1 MPSHRN
7 KSGETNRRDFF
18 KKAAAIGLGTALG
31 SVGFGRPGQVMAQ
44 ITLPKEPVPRRPFG
58 RSGIVVS
65 ALSLGGMFDILNN
78 RLMLAK
84 ALEWGINYWDT
95 AEGYGGGRSEEGIGR
110 WFSRKP
116 ETRKDVFLVTKLS
129 PRKGTDDFTSRL
141 EESLKRLNTDYVDL
155 LFVHGIRSINEMEDP
170 MASWS
175 QAMKKAGKIRLF
187 GFSAHSNMEDCLEG
201 AAKLSW
207 IDGIM
212 FSYNFRLMHQSRM
225 KEAVE
230 ACYRAGIGLTAMK
243 TQGGGSV
250 KSDSDSEIEMAGR
263 FMKKGFT
270 DYQAKLMAVWED
282 KRIASIC
289 SQMPNLT
296 ILATNAAAAV
306 EQTRLSHSDRA
317 LLARYAEETCSDYCA
332 GCGRVCSE
340 VLAEK
345 VEVNDV
351 MRCLMYFRSY
361 QDPGLAR
368 ATFGT
373 LPTRTKSLLMQLDF
387 REAEKACPRKLP
399 IGQLMREAATMLA

>member
-1 MPSHRN
+1 MPSKRD
-7 KSGETNRRDFF
+7 KSGETSRRDFF
-18 KKAAAIGLGTALG
+18 KKAAAIGLGTAIGGVSL
-31 SVGFGRPGQVMAQ
+31 GRPGQARAD

-58 RSGIVVS
+58 RSGIMVS

-78 RLMLAK
+78 RLVLAK

-129 PRKGTDDFTSRL
+129 PRRGVDDFTSRL

-155 LFVHGIRSINEMEDP
+155 VFVHGIRSINEMEDT
-170 MASWS
+170 MAPWS

-187 GFSAHSNMEDCLEG
+187 GFSTHSNMEDCLEG
-201 AAKLSW
+201 AVKLPW

-212 FSYNFRLMHQSRM
+212 FTYNYRLMHESRM

-263 FMKKGFT
+263 FMQKGFT
-270 DYQAKLMAVWED
+270 DYQAKLMAIWED

-296 ILATNAAAAV
+296 ILAANAAAAV
-306 EQTRLSHSDRA
+306 EQTRLSQSDRTA
-317 LLARYAEETCSDYCA
+317 LARYAAETCSDYCA
-332 GCGRVCSE
+332 GCGRLCSE
-340 VLAEK
+340 ILAEK

-351 MRCLMYFRSY
+351 MRCLMYFHSY
-361 QDPGLAR
+361 QDQGLAR
-368 ATFGT
+368 ATFET
-373 LPTRTKSLLMQLDF
+373 LPTRTRSLLTHLDF
-387 REAEKACPRKLP
+387 SEAERLCPRKLP
-399 IGQLMREAATMLA
+399 ISQLMREAATLLA